1 MASGNVAPSP
11 PEGPQGSVPVP
22 CEAFIDKRLRQTRRQ
37 LKGVDVAGGLM
48 TLAAGM
54 LAYLM
59 FAAALD
65 DWATTGGLGFAARL
79 LLLLGLVAGGGGYFV
94 FRVLPPLVRRIN
106 PVFAA
111 QTIEQSRPTLK
122 NSLINFLLLRNHRQ
136 EVAPVVYRAL
146 ERRAA
151 ADLAD
156 SPSET
161 AVDRGRIVRL
171 GYVLLALVA
180 ALALYVVFSPK
191 NPLVSFERIIW
202 PWSTAPAP
210 TRVTIDDVRPGDAV
224 AFHGDAL
231 EVSAG
236 LSGLREGEQV
246 ALYYSTADGQSVDQP
261 LAMSPIG
268 EGNRYHCT
276 LPPGNLGLQQDVH
289 YVLAAGD
296 CTTRTFH
303 VEVQIA
309 PTIAVN
315 KVDYHYPAYTGIADR
330 SAPDKGTSA
339 RWKGRGRPFT
349 RPPTTTFSRR
359 RSTWIAA
366 GSAS

>member
-11 PEGPQGSVPVP
+11 PEGPQSSAPVP

-151 ADLAD
+151 FDLAD

-161 AVDRGRIVRL
+161 AVDRGASCGSATSSWSSLPRWPFMSSFRPRIRSCPS
-171 GYVLLALVA
+171 GG
-180 ALALYVVFSPK
+180 S
-191 NPLVSFERIIW
+191 
-202 PWSTAPAP
+202 
-210 TRVTIDDVRPGDAV
+210 
-224 AFHGDAL
+224 
-231 EVSAG
+231 
-236 LSGLREGEQV
+236 SGLG
-246 ALYYSTADGQSVDQP
+246 
-261 LAMSPIG
+261 
-268 EGNRYHCT
+268 
-276 LPPGNLGLQQDVH
+276 PP
-289 YVLAAGD
+289 
-296 CTTRTFH
+296 
-303 VEVQIA
+303 
-309 PTIAVN
+309 
-315 KVDYHYPAYTGIADR
+315 
-330 SAPDKGTSA
+330 
-339 RWKGRGRPFT
+339 
-349 RPPTTTFSRR
+349 RR
-359 RSTWIAA
+359 RPR
-366 GSAS
+366 G